1 MKELRR
7 RVDALRRKMA
17 VPLAVVRLCPVA
29 EEMCQQWE
37 EAAAQ
42 NKPAPEPLR
51 FIRKVRETGLRLP
64 TFMALHRYI
73 DNCREKNRIPQPYE
87 IIRALLPWNATR
99 HLIHPALANRG

>member
-17 VPLAVVRLCPVA
+17 IPLAVVRLCPIA

-37 EAAAQ
+37 EAVTQ
-42 NKPAPEPLR
+42 HKPAPGP
-51 FIRKVRETGLRLP
+51 FDIVGKVRQKGMRLP

-73 DNCREKNRIPQPYE
+73 ESCQRQNRTPQPYE
-87 IIRALLPWNATR
+87 VLRALLPWNATR
-99 HLIHPALANRG
+99 HLIHPALSNSA